1 MLTST
6 LLAVATAA
14 FALSAPSGGKGAFLL
29 CYDDYG
35 YGGDGLIS
43 VGNFN
48 EKAAKA
54 AVTLK
59 EICYRN
65 LYADVQD
72 FAVKSN
78 KEVLTKDSKNLD
90 VFLRD
95 GLKKDVND
103 QEFYYEEFC
112 YKQFGV
118 KEHNS
123 KVSADSVL
131 VGLKERDL
139 GGLGGGLG
147 SYGGL
152 GGNGFDSYGGGLGG
166 NGFDSLSFNRGGF
179 LGGYN
184 DFDDGLGGLGYGS
197 LGGLGGGIGGVGV
210 GSSSFSGVGGGLGG
224 IYKA

>member
-6 LLAVATAA
+6 VLAVVSAA
-14 FALSAPSGGKGAFLL
+14 FALSAPSGGKG
-29 CYDDYG
+29 YDDYS
-35 YGGDGLIS
+35 YSNDDLIS

-48 EKAAKA
+48 ENAAKA

-65 LYADVQD
+65 LYADVQE

-78 KEVLTKDSKNLD
+78 KGVLIKDSKNLD

-123 KVSADSVL
+123 KVSVDSIL

-139 GGLGGGLG
+139 GGLAGGLG
-147 SYGGL
+147 SYGGI
-152 GGNGFDSYGGGLGG
+152 GGGFDSYGGGLGG

-197 LGGLGGGIGGVGV
+197 LGGIGGGFDGGIGGVGV

>member
-6 LLAVATAA
+6 LLAVASAA
-14 FALSAPSGGKGAFLL
+14 FALSAPSGGKG
-29 CYDDYG
+29 YDDYG

-78 KEVLTKDSKNLD
+78 KEVLIKDSKNLD

-139 GGLGGGLG
+139 GGLDGGLG
-147 SYGGL
+147 SY
-152 GGNGFDSYGGGLGG
+152 
-166 NGFDSLSFNRGGF
+166 
-179 LGGYN
+179 
-184 DFDDGLGGLGYGS
+184 
-197 LGGLGGGIGGVGV
+197 GGVGV